1 VPQTAKASCDSE
13 NPTSLTERNAYVSGL
28 CVFAAVVAV
37 SSVSFFVI
45 VRSKK
50 SFAVRPFHSALCL
63 YVFMFAPYAALKCC
77 AIWFLLIAR
86 NQTQQLAAQVFLNA
100 SFTFYFVL
108 GFGGKIA
115 LVQLWMHIIH
125 RHTTAHTHETSSLQR
140 SQESMVRNANS
151 TWRGIKFLIVAVS
164 ITYCIGFIVLVGR
177 FLNFSQQCAAQANI
191 ATCIPVNSVDIP
203 PPCSQAKDITS
214 IIDYYEG
221 VWAGVVVVVFSL
233 YAFLFNGIV
242 YALLTQKPDMN
253 AFQRMV
259 LGSRVLW
266 WLLKPFIQKSWRP
279 DEAKTSDELKAW
291 RQVLRRL
298 GLKLAVTS
306 IGSFVLKAVFELMDV
321 LGVFDDGNSSLQ
333 FALTTICAEGVP
345 SLLSLIFLLQ
355 YHLAIAKY
363 NHSRTAVPLTDLNPS
378 DDGIA
383 DETAV
388 AHVEFKLLV

>member
-1 VPQTAKASCDSE
+1 
-13 NPTSLTERNAYVSGL
+13 
-28 CVFAAVVAV
+28 
-37 SSVSFFVI
+37 
-45 VRSKK
+45 
-50 SFAVRPFHSALCL
+50 
-63 YVFMFAPYAALKCC
+63 MFIPYAALKGC
-77 AIWFLLIAR
+77 AILLLLRA
-86 NQTQQLAAQVFLNA
+86 QDQPQQQAAQVVLNA
-100 SFTFYFVL
+100 SFTLYFVL

-125 RHTTAHTHETSSLQR
+125 RHTTAHTHESSSLQR
-140 SQESMVRNANS
+140 SQESMVHNANS
-151 TWRGIKFLIVAVS
+151 TWRGIKVLVVAVS
-164 ITYCIGFIVLVGR
+164 ILYCIGFFVLVGR

-203 PPCSQAKDITS
+203 PPCSQAKDTTS

-233 YAFLFNGIV
+233 YTFLFNGIV
-242 YALLTQKPDMN
+242 YALLTQTPDMN

-306 IGSFVLKAVFELMDV
+306 ISSFVLKAVLELMDV
-321 LGVFDDGNSSLQ
+321 LGVFAGGQYSLK
-333 FALTTICAEGVP
+333 FALSTICAEGVP

-355 YHLAIAKY
+355 YHLAITKD
-363 NHSRTAVPLTDLNPS
+363 NRSRMTVPMTDSHLRDN
-378 DDGIA
+378 GITY
-383 DETAV
+383 DTAV
-388 AHVEFKLLV
+388 ARVDDAAVNIALAPKLKHAPEDQAKSLL